1 MVSMSKM
8 ASNIFN
14 NSTHN
19 NTNRTTLTAT
29 KMNLTHYKLTPSLY
43 TYIHNV
49 HPERNAWYRPHP
61 TIISPNKYDLQHTH
75 PFPLCTSR
83 KKKIKTH
90 PQFVFTRLPL
100 FQGAYGGYI
109 IPLLTLLEVDPNKCK
124 IRPSL
129 QGTGKYMRGHVWRS
143 IKSVKVIISMHRPMY
158 NYT

>member
-83 KKKIKTH
+83 KKKDKDTSSICFYQVTSF
-90 PQFVFTRLPL
+90 P
-100 FQGAYGGYI
+100 
-109 IPLLTLLEVDPNKCK
+109 
-124 IRPSL
+124 
-129 QGTGKYMRGHVWRS
+129 RGVWR
-143 IKSVKVIISMHRPMY
+143 VHHPVINTTGGGPQQMQNPTLVTRYS
-158 NYT
+158 